1 MDEQEFRALNE
12 RIHEGLLLAHKQM
25 LREKA
30 LHDECIVVYSPEQ
43 DAIVHI
49 PAREVLDRHP
59 EWRL

>member
-1 MDEQEFRALNE
+1 MSDIKELQQRIDE
-12 RIHEGLLLAHKQM
+12 GVSLAHKQM

-49 PAREVLDRHP
+49 PAREVLAQHP